1 MAGLDLD
8 ALERDTRG
16 LVYVSDGSRP
26 SEKLGKIVDA
36 FPKLLAAA
44 REAGI
49 RDDVAWLAAWNDQH
63 DVDPHIRMLKI
74 SEEYGEATEAYLGY
88 LGANPR
94 KGVTNG
100 IADVWSELADTALAA
115 LVAIES
121 LGGDPE
127 SELLQRIG
135 FVRARLESHDG

>member
-1 MAGLDLD
+1 MPEL
-8 ALERDTRG
+8 
-16 LVYVSDGSRP
+16 
-26 SEKLGKIVDA
+26 
-36 FPKLLAAA
+36 
-44 REAGI
+44 GI
-49 RDDVAWLAAWNDQH
+49 RDDVAWLAAWNDQRH
-63 DVDPHIRMLKI
+63 VDQHIRMLKI

-100 IADVWSELADTALAA
+100 IEQVWLELADTALAA

-127 SELLQRIG
+127 SELLQRIA
-135 FVRARLESHDG
+135 FVRARLENSDA